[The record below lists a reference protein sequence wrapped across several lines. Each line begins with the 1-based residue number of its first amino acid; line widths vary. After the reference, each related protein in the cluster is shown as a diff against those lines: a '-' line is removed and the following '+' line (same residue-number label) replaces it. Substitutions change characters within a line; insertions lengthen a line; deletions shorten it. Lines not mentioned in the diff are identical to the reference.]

1 MGNNN
6 QNTENIIYVPN
17 DDSRQLLA
25 PCLLKADDPAYKSV
39 EELDYAVSQ
48 HECKNIALTG
58 VFGSGKSSV
67 INTFLQLKKT
77 TKKVLRISLS
87 NFEDIVSLEQTDN
100 NKPSDGNELSE
111 NDKYY
116 EDGIEYKVFQH
127 ILYKADPDKTGNTR
141 FTRLHAINKD
151 KIKKKCE
158 CVCLFFL
165 CFIVVFEPKVLQIDS
180 FYKAYDYI
188 FGRISNITNII
199 CDIIA
204 SLVMVKLLYEF
215 SVKVVCYLS
224 CISIHRI
231 KAKDIEVELN
241 KDKPVF
247 NKLLDEIL
255 YFFEAGEY
263 EIIVFEDLDRINK
276 PSWLFLKLREINLL
290 LNESDDFIANDKHI
304 TFIYAIKD
312 DIFQDEVRTKCFDYI
327 VPIIPVV
334 DSFNAGEYLL
344 KNYKA
349 ALSGINDVDVKRL
362 GLFMT
367 RIREL
372 INIMNEYQLY
382 KKTIFK
388 EVMSSKKLLAMTI
401 YKNLYPDDYSKIHS
415 KDGFLYYVFS
425 HKSVFTKPLT
435 SQKSN
440 TIKNLDSEL
449 NNAKEGIYNY
459 RMEILNVLNDKRISK
474 VEIKGV
480 IYSLNDVARK
490 DVLYNSFEN
499 DKIDKWYIED
509 PDSPGMGIYSYKYN
523 ELIKNFNSE
532 GYYDHILNEIRQLEW
547 TISDYQNTKDKL
559 EKEIRIIE
567 NRSLKDLM
575 VLTGGYESL
584 KLIIYD
590 YYSYQ
595 GDINHLEELQKEEND
610 IQDAVIK
617 KVNEPIVNTVYGLIR
632 NGYISEDYETYISY
646 TYTGSYGEQE
656 FNFQQSVLQ
665 GLELPF
671 DYKLNHIES
680 VIDTLYSDYYGSRS
694 ILNFD
699 LLNYLL
705 KSSNNAQIDNF
716 IETARKNI
724 DFIQRYD
731 LQSGKK
737 SEFFDRLFKDWIGCV
752 SLISSIQD
760 NDQRSFMLKLLYRI
774 APLTIRVST
783 EEREFL
789 NTQYACICEN
799 FSLLNVEHLVKFI
812 RNCEIIFSQLVEPT
826 EQTKA
831 IFDMV
836 VGLHAFD
843 ITYDNL
849 RIIYGEDFEVR
860 PLTMIICSNENLSSY
875 LLRDINYLLN
885 LLPESATNENEKA
898 LILLSMHSS
907 IDDKD
912 LYVYFIRQKNK
923 IALLSSAKP
932 ERYKICIESDIV
944 VPTWTNVSE
953 FISKGNDISEIAAYI
968 NKHGQELA
976 KEKLGKDDEELQK
989 LVLNSDSILSI
1000 DVYKILAPTAQC
1012 CVDVEDIPNLE
1023 DERVKILLDNEL
1035 IEYSVN
1041 ATKFISQYSPH
1052 LISQYFIQYFDKIM
1066 EEDRNIQYN
1075 NSNAVGIDIME
1086 SDLSID
1092 KKRSFLAEFGAIF
1105 KDSDD
1110 KGIYARM
1117 ICEFYRTN
1125 GFSDGMDLDLLVR
1138 ALEEYNEADAWFT
1151 KIDLINKVHRIYDH
1165 DAPITE
1171 RMVRSLGVPYNQL
1184 IEYSYSTILDKNEQN
1199 NELVKYLKDNE
1210 PYISKIIPLHDEGKF
1225 KVTYKKNQEN

>member
-1 MGNNN
+1 MENNNN
-6 QNTENIIYVPN
+6 QNTENIIEVSN

-25 PCLLKADDPAYKSV
+25 PCLLKANDRAYKSV

-67 INTFLQLKKT
+67 INTFLQLEET
-77 TKKVLRISLS
+77 TRKVLRISLS
-87 NFEDIVSLEQTDN
+87 NFEDVVSSEQ
-100 NKPSDGNELSE
+100 
-111 NDKYY
+111 NDKPY
-116 EDGIEYKVFQH
+116 EDAIEYKVFQH
-127 ILYKADPDKTGNTR
+127 ILYKADPQKTRNTR
-141 FTRLHAINKD
+141 FSRLHVINAD
-151 KIKKKCE
+151 KIKEICTN
-158 CVCLFFL
+158 VFIFFF
-165 CFIVVFEPKVLQIDS
+165 CFIIVFEPKILQIDS
-180 FYKAYDYI
+180 FYTAYHFI
-188 FGRISNITNII
+188 FGRFSNITNIV

-204 SLVMVKLLYEF
+204 TLVMVYLLYVF
-215 SVKVVCYLS
+215 SIKVVCYLS

-231 KAKDIEVELN
+231 KAKDIDVELN

-276 PSWLFLKLREINLL
+276 PNWLFLKLREINLL
-290 LNESDDFIANDKHI
+290 LNESDDFIANHKHI
-304 TFIYAIKD
+304 TFIYALKD
-312 DIFQDEVRTKCFDYI
+312 DIFQDELRTKCFDYI

-344 KNYKA
+344 KNYRA
-349 ALSGINDVDVKRL
+349 ALSGINDVNVKRL
-362 GLFMT
+362 GLFIT
-367 RIREL
+367 HIRDL

-382 KKTIFK
+382 KKTIY
-388 EVMSSKKLLAMTI
+388 EDVMSKEKLLAMTI
-401 YKNLYPDDYSKIHS
+401 YKNLYPEDYSKIHS

-425 HKSVFTKPLT
+425 HKLLFTKPLI
-435 SQKSN
+435 SKKRN
-440 TIKNLDSEL
+440 IINNIDNEL
-449 NNAKEGIYNY
+449 QSAKEVIYNF
-459 RMEILNVLNDKRISK
+459 RKKILDVLSGDGISK
-474 VEIKGV
+474 VEIKGE
-480 IYSLNDVARK
+480 IYTLDDVAKK
-490 DVLYNSFEN
+490 DNLYDSFEN
-499 DKIDKWYIED
+499 DKIDKCYYQN
-509 PDSPGMGIYSYKYN
+509 PDFNETKRYEYKYM
-523 ELIKNFNSE
+523 ELLNNVINGESENDDILEEIQRIK
-532 GYYDHILNEIRQLEW
+532 Q
-547 TISDYQNTKDKL
+547 TIIDYQNTKVKL
-559 EKEIRIIE
+559 EREIRIIE
-567 NRSLKDLM
+567 SRSLKDLM
-575 VLTGGYESL
+575 HSVGEGYKSL
-584 KLIIYD
+584 RLIGID
-590 YYSYQ
+590 YYTYK
-595 GDINHLEELQKEEND
+595 GDMPHLNELNKEEND
-610 IQDAVIK
+610 NQEAVVRMVDI
-617 KVNEPIVNTVYGLIR
+617 PIVKTVHGLIR
-632 NGYISEDYETYISY
+632 NGYIFEDYETYISY
-646 TYTGSYGEQE
+646 TYTGSYSERE
-656 FNFQQSVLQ
+656 FIFQQSVLQ

-671 DYKLNHIES
+671 EYKLNHIES
-680 VIDTLYSDYYGSRS
+680 VIDTLSSDCYGSRS

-705 KSSNNAQIDNF
+705 KSRNNAQIDNF

-724 DFIQRYD
+724 DFIQSYD

-737 SEFFDRLFKDWIGCV
+737 SEFFDRLFNDWVGCV
-752 SLISSIQD
+752 SSIRSIED
-760 NDQRSFMLKLLYRI
+760 NDQRSFMLKLLYRV
-774 APLTIRVST
+774 APHTKTPSN
-783 EEREFL
+783 EEQEFL
-789 NTQYACICEN
+789 NSQYAFICEN
-799 FSLLNVEHLVKFI
+799 YSLLNVERLEKFI
-812 RNCEIIFSQLVEPT
+812 VKCGVIFSQLIEPNK
-826 EQTKA
+826 QTKVLL
-831 IFDMV
+831 DMV
-836 VGLHAFD
+836 VKLHAFA

-849 RIIYGEDFEVR
+849 RIIYGKEFESK
-860 PLTMIICSNENLSSY
+860 PFSMICYGDDNLRYYIKPEINRIFSSF
-875 LLRDINYLLN
+875 
-885 LLPESATNENEKA
+885 PESATNEDGQ
-898 LILLSMHSS
+898 ILEFLSKYST
-907 IDDKD
+907 IDDKE
-912 LYVYFIRQKNK
+912 LYRYFIRQNNK

-989 LVLNSDSILSI
+989 LVLNSNSILSI

-1023 DERVKILLDNEL
+1023 DERVKILLDNQL

-1052 LISQYFIQYFDKIM
+1052 LISKYFIQYFDKIM

-1092 KKRSFLAEFGAIF
+1092 KKRFFLAEFGAVF

-1125 GFSDGMDLDLLVR
+1125 GFSDDMDLDLLVS
-1138 ALEEYNEADAWFT
+1138 ALEEYNEAGAWFT
-1151 KIDLINKVHRIYDH
+1151 KIDLINKVHRIYGH

-1184 IEYSYSTILDKNEQN
+1184 TAYSHQTILDDNEQN
-1199 NELVKYLKDNE
+1199 NELVNYLKDNE

-1225 KVTYKKNQEN
+1225 KVTYKKY